1 MILKKPCITLTNA
14 TERQETVLMKANK
27 LFFPLDRSD
36 LRYSISE
43 AIEEMLFAKIT
54 TNPYGENVT
63 SKAFEVISNIIVNH
77 DKIITV
83 EVPRISPKVTQ
94 NVEATI
100 QR

>member
-1 MILKKPCITLTNA
+1 
-14 TERQETVLMKANK
+14 
-27 LFFPLDRSD
+27 
-36 LRYSISE
+36 
-43 AIEEMLFAKIT
+43 MLFAKIT

-94 NVEATI
+94 NVEPTI